1 MKSKYESIKFLP
13 HHVSQKR
20 PQMSMLDRAAQ
31 FSPFAALT
39 GYDDAVEETAR
50 LTDARH
56 ELGEIELEMLNTKLQ
71 MLREN
76 VKAHPEITVLY
87 FKPDSRKAGGAYL
100 EHTGMLR
107 KIQDYERCIVLED
120 GLVIQFSDIFE
131 LSGDLFKGIEE
142 YN

>member
-13 HHVSQKR
+13 HHVSAKR

-56 ELGEIELEMLNTKLQ
+56 ELGELELEMLNTKLQ

-76 VKAHPEITVLY
+76 VKSHPEITILY

-100 EHTGMLR
+100 EHTGTLR

-120 GLVIQFSDIFE
+120 GLVIQFSDIYE
-131 LSGDLFKGIEE
+131 LSGDLFKEIEVF
-142 YN
+142 N